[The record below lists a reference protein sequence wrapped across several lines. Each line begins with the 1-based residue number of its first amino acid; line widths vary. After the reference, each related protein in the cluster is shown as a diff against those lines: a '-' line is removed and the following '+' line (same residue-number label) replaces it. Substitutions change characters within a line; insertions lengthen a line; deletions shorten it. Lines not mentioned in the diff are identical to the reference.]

1 MTSQTQNTTGQA
13 THKEIMVVLSGLM
26 VGMLLAA
33 LDQTIVS
40 TALKSIVED
49 FNGLSHY
56 TWVVTAYLLTS
67 TASTPLYG
75 KISDLYGRR
84 PVFQF
89 AIITFLIGS
98 FLAGASQNMGQLIA
112 FRAIQGL
119 GAGGLMALTFVIIGD
134 LVSPRERGKYQ
145 GYFGAVWGLA
155 AVAGPLL
162 GGFFSDADSILGVAG
177 WRWIFYINLPFGIL
191 ALILTSSSLKNANIR
206 REHSIDYL
214 GALLMVSSVTALLIG
229 ISVFGPEDGWLSG
242 KTLATIGLA
251 IVLAVVFLMQE
262 LRAAEPIL
270 PLDLF
275 KNHTFSL
282 TSALG
287 AIIGAGMF
295 GAIVMLPLYLQ
306 VVQGDSATVA
316 GLKLIPFML
325 GIVTMSIVSGKQISK
340 HGHYKRFPVMGLA
353 LMTVGIGMLSTLNET
368 TPFWQLSIYAILIG
382 AGLGLSMQTIVIA
395 LQNSVDMKDLGIATS
410 ANTFF
415 RSIGSTIG
423 VALFGSL
430 YASRLAINLPK
441 GVEELAATN
450 PAALAGATPEA
461 FEQLKNNTA
470 VIETFTPELQAV
482 IYQAFVQSFH
492 VVFLAAVPLTAAGFV
507 MAFVLSLMAG
517 SLAIFLIKKVVYIS
531 GMGPIDRALGCVFG
545 ALRGVVVLLAL
556 ALVLRL
562 TPLHDTAMWQE
573 ARSPAIAQLL
583 MTALKPWLP
592 QTFGKFL
599 P

>member
-1 MTSQTQNTTGQA
+1 
-13 THKEIMVVLSGLM
+13 
-26 VGMLLAA
+26 
-33 LDQTIVS
+33 
-40 TALKSIVED
+40 
-49 FNGLSHY
+49 
-56 TWVVTAYLLTS
+56 
-67 TASTPLYG
+67 
-75 KISDLYGRR
+75 
-84 PVFQF
+84 
-89 AIITFLIGS
+89 
-98 FLAGASQNMGQLIA
+98 
-112 FRAIQGL
+112 
-119 GAGGLMALTFVIIGD
+119 
-134 LVSPRERGKYQ
+134 
-145 GYFGAVWGLA
+145 
-155 AVAGPLL
+155 
-162 GGFFSDADSILGVAG
+162 
-177 WRWIFYINLPFGIL
+177 
-191 ALILTSSSLKNANIR
+191 
-206 REHSIDYL
+206 
-214 GALLMVSSVTALLIG
+214 MVSSVTALLIG

-353 LMTVGIGMLSTLNET
+353 IMTIGIAMLSTLNET

-461 FEQLKNNTA
+461 FEQLKNNTS

-482 IYQAFVQSFH
+482 IYHAFVQSFH
-492 VVFLAAVPLTAAGFV
+492 VVFLAAVPLTVLGFVLALFLREVPLRTGAEHHAAKQEAAGE
-507 MAFVLSLMAG
+507 
-517 SLAIFLIKKVVYIS
+517 AI
-531 GMGPIDRALGCVFG
+531 G
-545 ALRGVVVLLAL
+545 
-556 ALVLRL
+556 
-562 TPLHDTAMWQE
+562 
-573 ARSPAIAQLL
+573 
-583 MTALKPWLP
+583 
-592 QTFGKFL
+592 
-599 P
+599 